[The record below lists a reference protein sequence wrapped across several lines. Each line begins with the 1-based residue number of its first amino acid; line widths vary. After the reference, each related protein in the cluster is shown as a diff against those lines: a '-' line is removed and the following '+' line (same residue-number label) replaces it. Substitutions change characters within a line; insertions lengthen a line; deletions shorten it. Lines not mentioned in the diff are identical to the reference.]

1 MTGGR
6 VERTTRVHPSH
17 PDSRVVNFRSSP
29 ESAKEL
35 QSDVS
40 GPDELTEL
48 LLAAQDGDRLAL
60 SAWIK
65 RSQAEVWRLCAQLVS
80 REQADDVTQEVF
92 LRAYRALPAFRA
104 DSSAR
109 TWLLSIARRTC
120 ADAVRDLR
128 RRRRLA
134 ARFERPVY
142 EPDPARMVSVQALLS
157 GLDPER
163 RLAFVLTQVLGLS
176 YVETAEICECPV
188 GTIRSRVAR
197 ARADL
202 VDRLGE
208 AAG

>member
-1 MTGGR
+1 MRAVPPT
-6 VERTTRVHPSH
+6 
-17 PDSRVVNFRSSP
+17 
-29 ESAKEL
+29 
-35 QSDVS
+35 
-40 GPDELTEL
+40 PDELTAL
-48 LLAAQDGDRLAL
+48 LLAAQDGDQLAL
-60 SAWIK
+60 SAWIR

-80 REQADDVTQEVF
+80 REAADDVTQEVF
-92 LRAYRALPAFRA
+92 LRAYRALPAFRG

-134 ARFERPVY
+134 TRFERPEY
-142 EPDPARMVSVQALLS
+142 APDPARAVSVEALLD

-176 YVETAEICECPV
+176 YAEAADICGCPV

-197 ARADL
+197 ARAEL
-202 VDRLGE
+202 VERLGE
-208 AAG
+208 ATV

>member
-1 MTGGR
+1 MPT
-6 VERTTRVHPSH
+6 
-17 PDSRVVNFRSSP
+17 D
-29 ESAKEL
+29 
-35 QSDVS
+35 D
-40 GPDELTEL
+40 LTAL
-48 LLAAQDGDRLAL
+48 LLAAQEGDRLAL
-60 SAWIK
+60 STWI
-65 RSQAEVWRLCAQLVS
+65 RSSQAEVWRLCAQLVS

-92 LRAYRALPAFRA
+92 LRAYRALPAFRG

-134 ARFERPVY
+134 ALMERPVV
-142 EPDPARMVSVQALLS
+142 EPDFARAVSVEALLG

-163 RLAFVLTQVLGLS
+163 RVAFVLTQVVGLS
-176 YVETAEICECPV
+176 YAEAAEVCDCPV

-202 VDRLGE
+202 VARLGAAE
-208 AAG
+208 A